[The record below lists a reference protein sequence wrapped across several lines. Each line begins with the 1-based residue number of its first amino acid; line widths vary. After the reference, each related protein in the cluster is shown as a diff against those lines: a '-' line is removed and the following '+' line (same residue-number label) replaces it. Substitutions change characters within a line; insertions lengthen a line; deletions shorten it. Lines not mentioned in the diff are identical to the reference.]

1 MSNRSIFSLFNLTS
15 SNNIGKC
22 YLKLQKKK
30 NNSRSQRDTKLIFRN
45 YIFIYANSQLG
56 NTIQGKTAIIKSQ
69 LE

>member
-1 MSNRSIFSLFNLTS
+1 MLFEIT
-15 SNNIGKC
+15 
-22 YLKLQKKK
+22 KKK